1 MTRVSTIL
9 VVDPSTSARSEAQRV
24 LAAAGHR
31 VATSGL
37 GDELAR
43 AIETERPM
51 VVVLEPQPE
60 GFEPLR
66 QIKRNYSR
74 DNEFCPVLVLT
85 SKADVAGRV
94 EALDAGADDVL
105 GKPYDA
111 RELVARVAALL
122 RTSRVVDEALRSRSD
137 LEESATHDPL
147 TGLYNQ
153 RYLTTRLDEEFRRA
167 QRYQEPLS
175 LAKIDLDGFE
185 LVNSR
190 FGRGAGDRLLATC
203 ARSIVATCREVDIVT
218 RAGGDEFV
226 VLLPNTHFSG
236 SLTIAERLWNELRR
250 ASVDVGAGA
259 GTARCEASLGLACF
273 PGREVGKPTDLLRF
287 ADGALRR
294 AKSEGR
300 GRICLYQHQG
310 YLLEPERHAEA

>member
-1 MTRVSTIL
+1 MTRVSTVL
-9 VVDPSTSARSEAQRV
+9 VADPSASSRADTQRI
-24 LAAAGHR
+24 LQAAGYR
-31 VATSGL
+31 VIATGL
-37 GDELAR
+37 GDEMAR
-43 AIETERPM
+43 AIEAERPS
-51 VVVLEPQPE
+51 VVVLEPAPE
-60 GFEPLR
+60 GWEPLR
-66 QIKRNYSR
+66 QIKKIYNR
-74 DNEFCPVLVLT
+74 DSEFCPVLVLS
-85 SKADVAGRV
+85 SKAEVSGRV
-94 EALDAGADDVL
+94 EALDAGAEDAL
-105 GKPYDA
+105 GKPCDP
-111 RELVARVAALL
+111 RELVARVASLL
-122 RTSRVVDEALRSRSD
+122 RTRRIVDDAQQGRSD

-175 LAKIDLDGFE
+175 LLKIDLDGFE
-185 LVNSR
+185 QVNGR

-236 SLTIAERLWNELRR
+236 SMTIAERLWNELRR
-250 ASVDVGAGA
+250 ASVDAGAGA
-259 GTARCEASLGLACF
+259 ARCEASLGVACF

-294 AKSEGR
+294 AKAEGR
-300 GRICLYQHQG
+300 GRIVLYQHQG
-310 YLLEPERHAEA
+310 YLLEPDRSDAA